1 MFCKH
6 CGKEINDDVMF
17 CPNCGEKQQEDT
29 VTENGCEK
37 CTKCDKTDTG
47 GFWWGLLGFF
57 IPFAGLIL
65 YLVWKDEK
73 PKTAS
78 AVATGAIIAVGAWF
92 LYYLFIISGLAW
104 TCRMFW

>member
-29 VTENGCEK
+29 VTENSCEK

-47 GFWWGLLGFF
+47 GF
-57 IPFAGLIL
+57 
-65 YLVWKDEK
+65 
-73 PKTAS
+73 
-78 AVATGAIIAVGAWF
+78 
-92 LYYLFIISGLAW
+92 
-104 TCRMFW
+104 